1 MILDKT
7 FEVIKQKFDVQH
19 LTIDD
24 IRVGLHLC
32 AIRLSNGSS
41 GVSTSIPDVYHQRS
55 RAERDY
61 GEFTPCQIKGRTI
74 NELFMSPKTSNL
86 VSALKVAA
94 LNALSGSLI
103 ENSNYNI
110 IENLDPIEIPN
121 FSKKEKV
128 VVVGGFNSYISKIS
142 AIHNNIKVLE
152 FDKNSLNPGFQKYFV
167 PANQYQQTLS
177 DAKIVIITG
186 MTLVNNTI
194 DGLLQSIPPQ
204 AQTIVTG
211 PSSSILPDV
220 LFQNNVKIIGSIRI
234 TNPDMLL
241 ELAGQGGSGFHLFKY
256 CAQKIVIL
264 HEAKH

>member
-1 MILDKT
+1 
-7 FEVIKQKFDVQH
+7 
-19 LTIDD
+19 
-24 IRVGLHLC
+24 
-32 AIRLSNGSS
+32 
-41 GVSTSIPDVYHQRS
+41 
-55 RAERDY
+55 
-61 GEFTPCQIKGRTI
+61 
-74 NELFMSPKTSNL
+74 
-86 VSALKVAA
+86 
-94 LNALSGSLI
+94 
-103 ENSNYNI
+103 
-110 IENLDPIEIPN
+110 
-121 FSKKEKV
+121 
-128 VVVGGFNSYISKIS
+128 VVGGFNSYISKIS